1 MANNG
6 GFYPK
11 KQTQKTYYE
20 VRENVTLIEG
30 LNQFDITD
38 LLVGKITNWTNGI
51 VAIDKSLFRVEV
63 INANGSVMLP
73 EIKVINN
80 YTYGFDS
87 IAQTNST
94 VSVHYEGDL
103 GVKDVITPSYNF
115 DLTMD
120 WSILKDA
127 NGQLYPV
134 TNQATFT
141 QWLTNGSDN
150 FDESYNN
157 FTDIVITDFIKVSN
171 NIKCNLTAT
180 GTYFALSNNT
190 ITNADKIGIINGLQY
205 LFLHKNQIVTF
216 NPTIALPSSL
226 QYLELNNNQIVT
238 FNPTIALPSSLQGL
252 NLYNNQLSNFNPT
265 IALPSSLQNLFLN
278 NNQLSNFNPTIALP
292 SSLQNLFL
300 NNNQFALAGYIATE
314 AWANSLPVST
324 GKTVNFSENLASV
337 SGTNLQA
344 ILISKGWSVLV

>member
-1 MANNG
+1 MANSG

-20 VRENVTLIEG
+20 VRKNVTLIDG

-63 INANGSVMLP
+63 INGNGSVMLP

-80 YTYGFDS
+80 YTYGFDAT
-87 IAQTNST
+87 AQTNAT

-103 GVKDVITPSYNF
+103 GAKEVIIPSYNF
-115 DLTMD
+115 DITMD
-120 WSILKDA
+120 WSILLDV

-141 QWLTNGSDN
+141 QWLTNGSDSFGEASSDFIN
-150 FDESYNN
+150 
-157 FTDIVITDFIKVSN
+157 IVITDFVKVGN

-180 GTYFALSNNT
+180 SRFFSLPNNT
-190 ITNADKIGIINGLQY
+190 ITNADKIGIINGLEV
-205 LFLHKNQIVTF
+205 LFLYNNQIANF
-216 NPTIALPSSL
+216 NPTIPLPSSL
-226 QYLELNNNQIVT
+226 QILV
-238 FNPTIALPSSLQGL
+238 
-252 NLYNNQLSNFNPT
+252 
-265 IALPSSLQNLFLN
+265 
-278 NNQLSNFNPTIALP
+278 
-292 SSLQNLFL
+292 L
-300 NNNQFALAGYIATE
+300 NNNQFTLAGYTATE

-324 GKTVNFSENLASV
+324 GKTISFQGNSASV
-337 SGTNLQA
+337 SGTNLEA
-344 ILISKGWSVLV
+344 ILISKGWTIEV